1 MNKKKGEAGYISS
14 KKKRAILKTVLE
26 FGIVIALLVLGI
38 QQTGDRLN
46 MLTLVAVLGC
56 LPASKALVEVI
67 MILPHHSMD
76 ESKAA
81 DIQAKTAMLTLVYD
95 LVLTSEHHIM
105 PIDVIAIS
113 NNMICAYSS
122 SKKIDFVFAT
132 KHIKQMLG
140 ANHLKDV
147 SVKIFDNYTAF
158 LTRAEGMHNI
168 AAVEKADTKAKEEK
182 IKKVL
187 VNISL

>member
-1 MNKKKGEAGYISS
+1 MNIKKGEAGYISC
-14 KKKRAILKTVLE
+14 KKKRAIIKAVLE
-26 FGIVIALLVLGI
+26 FGIVIALLILGI

-67 MILPHHSMD
+67 MIIPHHSIEESRAKEID
-76 ESKAA
+76 EKASL
-81 DIQAKTAMLTLVYD
+81 LTFAYD

-105 PIDVIAIS
+105 PIDVVAIS
-113 NNMICAYSS
+113 NNMICAYAS
-122 SKKIDFVFAT
+122 SKKIDIPFAT

-140 ANHLKDV
+140 ANQLSNV

-168 AAVEKADTKAKEEK
+168 AAVEKADTKEKEEK
-182 IKKVL
+182 IKRVL
-187 VNISL
+187 LNISL

>member
-14 KKKRAILKTVLE
+14 KKKRAILKATLE
-26 FGIVIALLVLGI
+26 FGIVVALLILGI

-76 ESKAA
+76 EGKATEIQNKAA
-81 DIQAKTAMLTLVYD
+81 LLTVVYD

-105 PIDVIAIS
+105 PIDVVAIS
-113 NNMICAYSS
+113 NNMICGYSS
-122 SKKIDFVFAT
+122 SKKIDFPFTT
-132 KHIKQMLG
+132 KHMKQMLG
-140 ANHLKDV
+140 ANHLSDV

-168 AAVEKADTKAKEEK
+168 AAVEKTDTKAKEEK
-182 IKKVL
+182 IKRL
-187 VNISL
+187 LLNISL